1 MSTTTMFYVGID
13 VSKDKSDIC
22 IKDEN
27 GNDLVQRFKIT
38 NSRADLGR
46 LYETIERT
54 GRGRPARRARPPERP
69 RGGRQHHRRGR
80 RPRLGPGAGPP
91 TPVPLPGG
99 AGPDPGLPEGGP
111 R

>member
-38 NSRADLGR
+38 NSKADLGK
-46 LYETIERT
+46 LYETIERIRSKTPGNSDVIFGMEAT
-54 GRGRPARRARPPERP
+54 GIYSGS
-69 RGGRQHHRRGR
+69 
-80 RPRLGPGAGPP
+80 
-91 TPVPLPGG
+91 
-99 AGPDPGLPEGGP
+99 
-111 R
+111 